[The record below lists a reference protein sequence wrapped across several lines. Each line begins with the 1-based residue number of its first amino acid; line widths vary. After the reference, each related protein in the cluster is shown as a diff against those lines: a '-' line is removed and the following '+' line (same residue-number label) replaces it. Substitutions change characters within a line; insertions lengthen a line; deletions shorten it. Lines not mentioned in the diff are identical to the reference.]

1 MLRYIRLNVYQ
12 IKESDGESMKKNPLM
27 QAAELADLLN
37 GIKDIL
43 QAVQSQLL
51 EQDLRI
57 IKLEEQL
64 GISGADLASD
74 QEEN

>member
-1 MLRYIRLNVYQ
+1 
-12 IKESDGESMKKNPLM
+12 MKKNPLL

-43 QAVQSQLL
+43 QAVQSELL
-51 EQDLRI
+51 EQNLRI

-64 GISGADLASD
+64 GISGADPASD
-74 QEEN
+74 LEENDGC

>member
-1 MLRYIRLNVYQ
+1 
-12 IKESDGESMKKNPLM
+12 MKKNPLM

-64 GISGADLASD
+64 GISGADPVSD
-74 QEEN
+74 QEEAHG

>member
-1 MLRYIRLNVYQ
+1 MSRQ
-12 IKESDGESMKKNPLM
+12 IKESDGESMKKNPLL

-43 QAVQSQLL
+43 QVVQSQLL
-51 EQDLRI
+51 EQNLRI

-64 GISGADLASD
+64 GISGADPAP
-74 QEEN
+74 ETE

>member
-1 MLRYIRLNVYQ
+1 
-12 IKESDGESMKKNPLM
+12 MKKNTLV
-27 QAAELADLLN
+27 QAKELAELLN

-64 GISGADLASD
+64 GISGSDPAPD
-74 QEEN
+74 QEETYG

>member
-1 MLRYIRLNVYQ
+1 
-12 IKESDGESMKKNPLM
+12 MKKNPLM

-64 GISGADLASD
+64 GISGVDPAPD
-74 QEEN
+74 QEKTHV